1 MTARRVSVAC
11 LGNRFRGDDAVGLLV
26 ADGVRAAGVEV
37 EECEDEPTRLLESW
51 EELDLLVLVD
61 AVQSGSAP
69 GTVHRVDASSG
80 TLPEG
85 LTLTS
90 SHAFGIGQTLEL
102 ARALG
107 RLPARVVVYGVEGAV
122 FTAGARLTPSVAS
135 AVPGVVAA
143 VVRELEEGG

>member
-37 EECEDEPTRLLESW
+37 QECEDEPTRLLDSW

-122 FTAGARLTPSVAS
+122 FAAGAGLTPSVAS